1 MSDQDKIILYDIPS
15 RLTPMAWSPNTW
27 KARYVLNHKRLPYE
41 TVWVP
46 YTEIASLWAELGLE
60 PITDGSIPF
69 TTFLPVIS
77 VPPKD
82 GRGPRTAVAESF
94 NIALYV
100 SLFPS
105 SSYLFS
111 SSSLLS
117 LPLIEFDAR
126 YLDRAFPETPR
137 VIPPHTA
144 ALHSAFIQALST
156 TLFVPLRPIMI
167 PQIPLVLADPLG
179 AAYFTRTREKTFFA
193 PAVTSSSGGSGG
205 VKLAEVSPRG
215 SEKRKADMENAKK
228 ALQALDRIFKAN
240 QGEQEQG
247 ETNKEG
253 KSMDGW
259 IMGSVGPTFADFAIG
274 AIFRWIQSVED
285 VVLVPDGPIGE
296 AEKGELWSLI
306 RSIDEGRWAK
316 YAERFREWEQVI

>member
-1 MSDQDKIILYDIPS
+1 MSDQGKIILYDIPS

-27 KARYVLNHKRLPYE
+27 KARYVLNYKRLPYE

-82 GRGPRTAVAESF
+82 GKGPRTAIAESF
-94 NIALYV
+94 NIAL
-100 SLFPS
+100 
-105 SSYLFS
+105 
-111 SSSLLS
+111 
-117 LPLIEFDAR
+117 

-156 TLFVPLRPIMI
+156 TFSAPLRPIMI
-167 PQIPLVLADPLG
+167 PQVPFVLADPLG
-179 AAYFTRTREKTFFA
+179 AAYFTRMREKTFPA
-193 PAVTSSSGGSGG
+193 PVTSSAGGSGG

>member
-94 NIALYV
+94 NIALY
-100 SLFPS
+100 
-105 SSYLFS
+105 
-111 SSSLLS
+111 
-117 LPLIEFDAR
+117 
-126 YLDRAFPETPR
+126 LDRAFPETPR

-215 SEKRKADMENAKK
+215 SEK
-228 ALQALDRIFKAN
+228 
-240 QGEQEQG
+240 
-247 ETNKEG
+247 
-253 KSMDGW
+253 
-259 IMGSVGPTFADFAIG
+259 
-274 AIFRWIQSVED
+274 
-285 VVLVPDGPIGE
+285 
-296 AEKGELWSLI
+296 
-306 RSIDEGRWAK
+306 
-316 YAERFREWEQVI
+316 